1 MCSALAA
8 CHADVVH
15 GVAPGLPGEAVPGVV
30 LSVILPLSQQ
40 TKILQQ
46 KGENSKMI
54 IYINWC
60 NTEEI

>member
-8 CHADVVH
+8 CHGDVVH
-15 GVAPGLPGEAVPGVV
+15 GVAPALPGEAVPGVV

>member
-15 GVAPGLPGEAVPGVV
+15 GVLPGEAVPGVV